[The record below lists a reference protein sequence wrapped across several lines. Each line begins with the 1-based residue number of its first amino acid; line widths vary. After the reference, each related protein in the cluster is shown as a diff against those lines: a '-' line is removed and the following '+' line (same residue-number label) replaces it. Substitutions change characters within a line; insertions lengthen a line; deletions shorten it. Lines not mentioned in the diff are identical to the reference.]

1 MTRTQRFRTLVLLLL
16 LLSPAAPG
24 SAAPGST
31 APGSTAPGSGPAW
44 SWPLVGVPQITRP
57 FAPGPTPYSPGHR
70 GVDLLGLA
78 GEPVLAAGAGV
89 VSYAGMLAGRGVI
102 AVVHGSLRTTYE
114 PVAASVRVGQHV
126 ASGSVLGRLQA
137 GHEGC
142 PAAACLHWGLRRG
155 ETYLNPVGLV
165 RPGPVRLL
173 PVRADP
179 ATADPA
185 TADPAPADPAPWSA
199 HPLARGSA
207 RGALLGAVASSLW
220 T

>member
-1 MTRTQRFRTLVLLLL
+1 MTRTHRFLMLVLL
-16 LLSPAAPG
+16 LLSPAAPA
-24 SAAPGST
+24 SAA
-31 APGSTAPGSGPAW
+31 PAW

-57 FAPGPTPYSPGHR
+57 FAPGPTPFSPGHR

-114 PVAASVRVGQHV
+114 PVAASVHVGQHV

-137 GHEGC
+137 GHDGC
-142 PAAACLHWGLRRG
+142 PAPACLHWGLRRG

-173 PVRADP
+173 PARADP
-179 ATADPA
+179 AH
-185 TADPAPADPAPWSA
+185 WSA
-199 HPLARGSA
+199 HPRRTRGSA
-207 RGALLGAVASSLW
+207 RGAVLGAVTSSLW